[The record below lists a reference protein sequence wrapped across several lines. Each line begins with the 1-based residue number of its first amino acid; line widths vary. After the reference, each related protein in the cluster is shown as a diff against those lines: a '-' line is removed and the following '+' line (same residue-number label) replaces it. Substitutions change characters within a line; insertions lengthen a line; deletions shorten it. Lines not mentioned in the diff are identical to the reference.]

1 MLPGDPSHWGGTS
14 RSEGGIIHINIYIY
28 IDIVVINYNLS
39 YTTYIIGLFH
49 AVLTHSR
56 HRHHDG
62 HGMSV
67 DGEVGKHGLHLF
79 VDQPG
84 DDMLKTAPRYQGL
97 F

>member
-1 MLPGDPSHWGGTS
+1 MLPGDPSHWGGDLAVGRRDHS
-14 RSEGGIIHINIYIY
+14 YKYIY

-79 VDQPG
+79 MDQPG